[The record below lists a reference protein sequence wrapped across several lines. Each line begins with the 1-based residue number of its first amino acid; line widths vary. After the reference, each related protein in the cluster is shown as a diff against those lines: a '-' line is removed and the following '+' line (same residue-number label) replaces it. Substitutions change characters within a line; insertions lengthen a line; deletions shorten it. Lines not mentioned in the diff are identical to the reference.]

1 MKKQYLF
8 ILFIFF
14 TTLSFSQE
22 KKFEKNHYTS
32 IGVSNLMNYKVRFWG
47 VNYINVNI
55 NSKLSVSPELNLG
68 YIFDFSRKW
77 RLNTK
82 LNFGV
87 TPYNLNY
94 SHIPDENSIF
104 RQSNPPYDLLES
116 SFTEYRFS
124 YYFSSDVSFQRK
136 FNLKNNNKI
145 LLGFGMRLQYYLIRY
160 FILENGSSYYVDSSN
175 PQVEFFSSGFD
186 NFNSSPF
193 NFATNIELGYLIN
206 LKRSNHLKLS
216 FIYNYAFFK
225 RMEGTWEFKNI
236 ESVNQGIMFQKPSF
250 FALAI
255 EYQINFT
262 KFLKKE

>member
-1 MKKQYLF
+1 MKKKYF
-8 ILFIFF
+8 FFLFIFLM
-14 TTLSFSQE
+14 TTSFSQE
-22 KKFEKNHYTS
+22 RSFEKNHYTT
-32 IGVSNLMNYKVRFWG
+32 IGVSNLMNYKVRFRG
-47 VNYINVNI
+47 VGVFMK
-55 NSKLSVSPELNLG
+55 SKISYSPELNLG

-87 TPYNLNY
+87 TSYNLNY
-94 SHIPDENSIF
+94 SYVPEENSIF
-104 RQSNPPYDLLES
+104 RQSNPPYELLKNT
-116 SFTEYRFS
+116 FTEYRFS
-124 YYFSSDVSFQRK
+124 YYFSSDIAFQRK
-136 FNLKNNNKI
+136 FNLQNNNKI

-175 PQVEFFSSGFD
+175 PQVEFFSSRFD
-186 NFNSSPF
+186 NFNSSPV
-193 NFATNIELGYLIN
+193 NFAGNIELGYIIN

-225 RMEGTWEFKNI
+225 RMEGAWEFKNI
-236 ESVNQGIMFQKPSF
+236 EGINQGYMFQKPSF
-250 FALAI
+250 FGLAL

>member
-1 MKKQYLF
+1 MKKFLF
-8 ILFIFF
+8 SIILSFVLS
-14 TTLSFSQE
+14 TSFSQ
-22 KKFEKNHYTS
+22 KTFEKNHYTT
-32 IGVSNLMNYKVRFWG
+32 IGVSNLMNYKVRFRG
-47 VNYINVNI
+47 VGVFMK
-55 NSKLSVSPELNLG
+55 SKLSYSPELNLG

-104 RQSNPPYDLLES
+104 KQLDPTLDLMES

-124 YYFSSDVSFQRK
+124 YYFSSDVAFQRK
-136 FNLKNNNKI
+136 FSLKNNNKI

-175 PQVEFFSSGFD
+175 PQVEFFSSKFD

-193 NFATNIELGYLIN
+193 NFASNIELGYLIN

-225 RMEGTWEFKNI
+225 RIEGTWEFKNV
-236 ESVNQGIMFQKPSF
+236 EGTNRGFMFQKPSF
-250 FALAI
+250 FALAL

-262 KFLKKE
+262 KFLKRE